1 MTEWAR
7 WLADAAGPSQKSLGA
22 LVRQLRLSTSSRG
35 SWIDHLQFIAR
46 DHKWPR
52 LLDARIVRV
61 RAAFK
66 AHGERLTSLV
76 PKVAML
82 PCTTALF
89 SSGVPCTRL
98 FAANFGMSER
108 IMIEE

>member
-7 WLADAAGPSQKSLGA
+7 WLADAVGPSQKSLGA
-22 LVRQLRLSTSSRG
+22 LVRQLRLSTGSRG

-52 LLDARIVRV
+52 LLDARIVRI

-76 PKVAML
+76 NRVRTEGSNASMHY
-82 PCTTALF
+82 
-89 SSGVPCTRL
+89 RL
-98 FAANFGMSER
+98 VFLRRPLHAVVRCELWNV
-108 IMIEE
+108 